1 MKLKRNKFSLSHHR
15 LISCRMGY
23 LLPIGLVEVLP
34 RDTIQHSTTGLI
46 RAAPL
51 VSPVMAR
58 VDARIHHFFVPHR
71 LVWEDFEKFITGGP
85 DGNDDSILPT
95 VTSGDTGFAEGS
107 LADYFGLP
115 TGVPNLEVSALPFRA
130 YNLIFN
136 EYYRDQDLVD
146 EVAISLASGSDVTTS
161 KQVMNCAWEKD
172 YFTSARPFL
181 QKGTAVTIPSYGGSV
196 NAPLS
201 ITTTISGNGNP
212 TFIAQATGSAASGDA
227 NFNNGRLSGGATG
240 GSTAVGWSNPA
251 LIASSTGTARID
263 LDAAGGIAVDD
274 LRLALSIQRF
284 QEARARY
291 GSRYTEYLRYL
302 GVISSD
308 SRLQRPE
315 YLGGGRTPLQFS
327 EVLQTAEGESP
338 VGEMRGHGIGAI
350 RSNRY
355 RRFIEEHGYII
366 SLLSIRPKTV
376 YSQMVPRTWIRKTK
390 EDFYQPEL
398 AFIGQQE
405 IYNKELQANHSNPD
419 GIFGYQDR
427 YNEYRYTPSSIS
439 GEFRSTLDY
448 WHMARLFNGDVALN
462 SDFVQ
467 CNPTDRIFAAPGT
480 SEEPLDTMYC
490 FFNHSIQARRMLPKI
505 ANPKII

>member
-15 LISCRMGY
+15 LISCRMGF

-34 RDTIQHSTTGLI
+34 RDTIQHATTGLI

-71 LVWEDFEKFITGGP
+71 LVWQDFESFITGGK
-85 DGNDDSILPT
+85 DGNDQSVLPT
-95 VTSGDTGFAEGS
+95 VSSGESGFAEGS

-115 TGVPNLEVSALPFRA
+115 TGVPNMSVSALPFRA

-146 EVAISLASGSDVTTS
+146 ELPFSTESGADTTTS
-161 KQVMNCAWEKD
+161 LLVQNCAWEKD
-172 YFTSARPFL
+172 YFTSARPWM

-196 NAPLS
+196 TAPVS
-201 ITTTISGNGNP
+201 GSVTVSGNISTLSSGSRYVASATAAGSYYPISSQNVSNTNLVGLNP
-212 TFIAQATGSAASGDA
+212 EITSTGSLSATA
-227 NFNNGRLSGGATG
+227 N
-240 GSTAVGWSNPA
+240 
-251 LIASSTGTARID
+251 ID

-308 SRLQRPE
+308 ARLQRPE

-327 EVLQTAEGESP
+327 EVLQTAEGTSP

-366 SLLSIRPKTV
+366 TLLSIRPKTV
-376 YSQMVPRTWIRKTK
+376 YSQMIPRTWIRKTK

-405 IYNKELQANHSNPD
+405 IYNKELQANHSEPD

-462 SDFVQ
+462 EDFVQ

-480 SEEPLDTMYC
+480 SESPNDTMYC

-505 ANPKII
+505 ANPRII